1 MANNPYDLAKLLAD
15 ISSGPKTYVVPN
27 NQTQTQPQLQQPIPR
42 SQIRYGEEVPRQSSQ
57 QVTAALV
64 DAIGSYQRANPPKVT
79 LPAGTKSLASK
90 KFDYEKEQFEYE
102 KERFE
107 REWPYKEASYAYDL
121 NKPYYAPSNSSAGA
135 GGNSTAAERKNF
147 ATRTLFD
154 SATSRYDELKKNKY
168 KHPLYYTISSLL
180 SDPEWIGPSTEA
192 GADRITTINDLIRAK
207 TKMTPEE
214 YFNTETGSKLASLYN
229 SLAGIGDEETDNP
242 INLLD

>member
-121 NKPYYAPSNSSAGA
+121 NKPYYAPSNSSEGA
-135 GGNSTAAERKNF
+135 GGNSC
-147 ATRTLFD
+147 RTNPAL
-154 SATSRYDELKKNKY
+154 SPSPLCWTTHEASTPSRTSR
-168 KHPLYYTISSLL
+168 
-180 SDPEWIGPSTEA
+180 
-192 GADRITTINDLIRAK
+192 
-207 TKMTPEE
+207 
-214 YFNTETGSKLASLYN
+214 
-229 SLAGIGDEETDNP
+229 
-242 INLLD
+242 